1 MEQLEPYYFELNTKY
16 LPMLSF
22 ILYFKRHMNRNRNM
36 RWGKI
41 GKTNRVMLDVVTF
54 LAHTAHFISFVAYP
68 PNAFEV
74 KIKDST
80 EGEEIFSFSRD
91 YCCYGLCFA

>member
-1 MEQLEPYYFELNTKY
+1 MKDNIGKY
-16 LPMLSF
+16 LELTLIHF
-22 ILYFKRHMNRNRNM
+22 ILNGHSNRNRRMEESEN
-36 RWGKI
+36 
-41 GKTNRVMLDVVTF
+41 TNRVMLDVVTF

-91 YCCYGLCFA
+91 YCYYGSCFA

>member
-1 MEQLEPYYFELNTKY
+1 M
-16 LPMLSF
+16 
-22 ILYFKRHMNRNRNM
+22 
-36 RWGKI
+36 GKI

-80 EGEEIFSFSRD
+80 EEEEIFSFSRD
-91 YCCYGLCFA
+91 YC

>member
-1 MEQLEPYYFELNTKY
+1 MILKLVPNIY
-16 LPMLSF
+16 LSYPLSS
-22 ILYFKRHMNRNRNM
+22 IVTRHRNRNRNTYEV
-36 RWGKI
+36 GKI

-74 KIKDST
+74 KIKDYR
-80 EGEEIFSFSRD
+80 GGRD
-91 YCCYGLCFA
+91 LFFFKRLLLLWLVFRLI

>member
-1 MEQLEPYYFELNTKY
+1 MILKLVPNIY
-16 LPMLSF
+16 LSYPLSS
-22 ILYFKRHMNRNRNM
+22 IVTRHRNRNRNTYEV
-36 RWGKI
+36 GKI

-80 EGEEIFSFSRD
+80 EEEEIFSFSRD
-91 YCCYGLCFA
+91 YCYYGSCFA

>member
-1 MEQLEPYYFELNTKY
+1 
-16 LPMLSF
+16 
-22 ILYFKRHMNRNRNM
+22 M

-80 EGEEIFSFSRD
+80 EEEEIFSFSRD
-91 YCCYGLCFA
+91 YCYYGSFFA